1 MNLFEAIFVRK
12 SVRSYT
18 NEGISRKFLED
29 ILKQFDEINGLFG
42 GVETELAIFDN
53 RQNDYKMLSLL
64 GIKAPYYLV
73 LYSEEKRP
81 CDDERRVSDGAAFVI
96 YVHQRNRKLF
106 YRQSDH

>member
-18 NEGISRKFLED
+18 NEGISPKVLED

-53 RQNDYKMLSLL
+53 RQNDY
-64 GIKAPYYLV
+64 
-73 LYSEEKRP
+73 
-81 CDDERRVSDGAAFVI
+81 
-96 YVHQRNRKLF
+96 
-106 YRQSDH
+106 

>member
-18 NEGISRKFLED
+18 NEGISPKVLED

-53 RQNDYKMLSLL
+53 RQNDYKMLSISCILKWSFTSNRF
-64 GIKAPYYLV
+64 ISKSV
-73 LYSEEKRP
+73 FSRYSLI
-81 CDDERRVSDGAAFVI
+81 SF
-96 YVHQRNRKLF
+96 L
-106 YRQSDH
+106 S